1 MNIFHISIYW
11 QNFVLAVQ
19 FWADVR
25 DNKDD
30 QKCYQKITFISGNFK
45 LVFDLKT
52 PTFSDSLIIHDIIVY
67 ATKEDAIEALGNI
80 EEGGGISFLK
90 LFFIVFH

>member
-19 FWADVR
+19 FWADVC

-30 QKCYQKITFISGNFK
+30 QKWYQKDNFILGNFK
-45 LVFDLKT
+45 YVFDIQI
-52 PTFSDSLIIHDIIVY
+52 LI
-67 ATKEDAIEALGNI
+67 
-80 EEGGGISFLK
+80 
-90 LFFIVFH
+90 